1 MAIFKGRARE
11 LIRNKMARIKDN
23 GGNWQPGS
31 RLSGALQNLGGGGRL
46 FNPDTGALQ
55 VEHQFQKPAIPW
67 TAIAIGGAAVLT
79 LLFATRR

>member
-1 MAIFKGRARE
+1 MAIFKGRVRE
-11 LIRNKMARIKDN
+11 LIKNKMSRIQEN

-31 RLSGALQNLGGGGRL
+31 RLSGALQNLGGGGL
-46 FNPDTGALQ
+46 FNPDSGALQ

-79 LLFATRR
+79 ILFATRR